1 MPRGGQR
8 GRAMFD
14 AVLFDL
20 DGTLVD
26 TESVAVATG
35 IAAFAAVGVIVSQA
49 FMQSMVGKDHAATR
63 AIIGL
68 QHPHVDMV
76 HLQGLWQQGFATSI
90 AADLRL
96 KAGVRELLGA
106 ITLPMAVVTSSGR
119 VEARAKVETAG
130 LAHHFRLIISVD
142 DVTHAKP
149 APEPFLLAAR
159 QLGVDPARCLVFED
173 SDTGAESAHRAG
185 CTVVQVPDMQ
195 PSTGPFAH
203 HLAPDILAGA
213 RMAGL
218 PLAAVI
224 SS

>member
-1 MPRGGQR
+1 
-8 GRAMFD
+8 MFD

-26 TESVAVATG
+26 TESVAVTTG
-35 IAAFAAVGVIVSQA
+35 MAAFAAVGVTVSMA
-49 FMQSMVGKDHAATR
+49 FMQGMVGKDQAATR
-63 AIIGL
+63 AIIGV
-68 QHPHVDMV
+68 QHPDVDME
-76 HLQGLWQQGFATSI
+76 HLHALWRQGFAASI
-90 AADLRL
+90 AAELRL

-106 ITLPMAVVTSSGR
+106 ITVPMAVVTSSGR
-119 VEARAKVETAG
+119 LEARAKVDTAG
-130 LAHHFRLIISVD
+130 LAHHFRLIVSVD
-142 DVTHAKP
+142 DVSRAKP
-149 APEPFLLAAR
+149 APEPFLLAAQ

-203 HLAPDILAGA
+203 HLAPDLLTGA

-218 PLAAVI
+218 PLAVAA